1 MERRVSF
8 SVRKTSKRTQ
18 NCGKTAS
25 KAPHNPEVAG
35 SSPAA
40 ATKSGCFREKT
51 ATFFAFLLENDLG
64 QRMGQVLTH
73 TLTQTARGAFHIRK

>member
-1 MERRVSF
+1 MR
-8 SVRKTSKRTQ
+8 
-18 NCGKTAS
+18 A
-25 KAPHNPEVAG
+25 HNPEVAG

-64 QRMGQVLTH
+64 QRNISHQKLTES
-73 TLTQTARGAFHIRK
+73 TPDMVSAAQKLGGAISKMTIFVVPHY